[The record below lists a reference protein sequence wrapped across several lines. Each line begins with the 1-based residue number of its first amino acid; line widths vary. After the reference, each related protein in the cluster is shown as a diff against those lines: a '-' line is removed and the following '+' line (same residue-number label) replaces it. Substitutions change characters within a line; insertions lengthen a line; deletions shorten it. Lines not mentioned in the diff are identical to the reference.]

1 MGSLW
6 HGDCSLPDIMNLTR
20 LRTLRILLRPIA
32 VLVAGVVWNITSAEA
47 QNITLQLDP
56 AHTIVKINLGASLH
70 TVHGTFQLKSG
81 TLQLDTASG
90 KISGAIVVDAKSGET
105 ANGSRDRKMHKD
117 VLESERYPE
126 IVFRPDRVE
135 GTVAAQG
142 KSAVKVHGTFSIHG
156 ADHEIMVPA
165 EADIG
170 EDHWSAHAHFTIPYE
185 KWGIKNPSNLFLHV
199 SDSVEID
206 ITAEGSVTKALKS
219 AASGVGQ

>member
-1 MGSLW
+1 
-6 HGDCSLPDIMNLTR
+6 MNLTR
-20 LRTLRILLRPIA
+20 LRTHRILLRPTTA
-32 VLVAGVVWNITSAEA
+32 LVAFIVWSITSAGA
-47 QNITLQLDP
+47 QNIALQLDP
-56 AHTIVKINLGASLH
+56 FHTAVKISLGASLH

-90 KISGAIVVDAKSGET
+90 KISGAIVVDAKSGDT

-142 KSAVKVHGTFSIHG
+142 KSALKVHGIFSIHG
-156 ADHEIMVPA
+156 ADHEISVPA

-170 EDHWSAHAHFTIPYE
+170 ADHWSAHAHFTIPYE

-199 SDSVEID
+199 SDTVEIE
-206 ITAEGSVTKALKS
+206 ITAEGNVTKALKS
-219 AASGVGQ
+219 AASGGSQ

>member
-6 HGDCSLPDIMNLTR
+6 DGDCSLPDIMNLTR
-20 LRTLRILLRPIA
+20 LRTLWIFLRPIA
-32 VLVAGVVWNITSAEA
+32 ALATFVVWSITSAGA
-47 QNITLQLDP
+47 QNVVLQLDP
-56 AHTIVKINLGASLH
+56 AHTAVKISLGAALH

-81 TLQLDTASG
+81 TLQLDPASG

-135 GTVAAQG
+135 GSVAAQG
-142 KSAVKVHGTFSIHG
+142 KSSVQVHGTFSIHG
-156 ADHEIMVPA
+156 AGHEISVPA

-170 EDHWSAHAHFTIPYE
+170 ADHWSAHAHFTIPYE

-206 ITAEGSVTKALKS
+206 IAAEGTVTKALKS
-219 AASGVGQ
+219 AAGGGGQ

>member
-1 MGSLW
+1 
-6 HGDCSLPDIMNLTR
+6 MNLTR
-20 LRTLRILLRPIA
+20 LRTLRILLCSLSAVVALVVGSIA
-32 VLVAGVVWNITSAEA
+32 SAAA
-47 QNITLQLDP
+47 QNIVLRLDP
-56 AHTIVKINLGASLH
+56 AHTAVKISLGASLH

-81 TLQLDTASG
+81 TLQLDPASG

-156 ADHEIMVPA
+156 AEHEIMVPA

-170 EDHWSAHAHFTIPYE
+170 ADHWSAHAHFTIPYE

-219 AASGVGQ
+219 AASGGGQ